1 MKIEAREIIRRHL
14 VTERSTT
21 LKTANNEYVFEVDK
35 RANKHT
41 IKEAVERAFNV
52 KVADVRTILMPGKIK
67 RMGRYEGKTATW
79 KKAIVKLQANQT
91 ISMFDN
97 M

>member
-1 MKIEAREIIRRHL
+1 MSVQPRQIIKRHL
-14 VTERSTT
+14 VTERTT
-21 LKTANNEYVFEVDK
+21 SLKEANNEYVFEVDK

-41 IKEAVERAFNV
+41 IKTAIESAFNV
-52 KVADVRTILMPGKIK
+52 KVADVRTMIMPGKIK
-67 RMGRYEGKTATW
+67 RMGRFEGKTATW
-79 KKAIVKLQANQT
+79 KKAVVKLQANQT